1 MFMVKRSRCQVFL
14 VVMSALALIPSNA
27 FGWSVE
33 AHQAIA
39 LIATNRLQPAT
50 TKRIASLLGKL
61 SLVDIAV
68 CPDQVRELEAK
79 EIKALSAPC
88 ATIFPDPPKGTEQ
101 WHFVNTPVKDA
112 EFTPTVSDVNAACK
126 SVCAVVQ
133 IPRFQAV
140 LTASKAT
147 DIGSAKIAAQQA
159 LSFIVHFIGDI
170 HQPLHSADRNGDAG
184 GNAEHVSFFGTD
196 DSNELVLHHI
206 WDDQIVTN
214 IQKTYTALSG
224 SLTAQIAAAA
234 AEPKSQAMDW
244 TLQAYLPA
252 RDVAYKDIPAADG
265 KTDVAS
271 LGQPYQ
277 DGAGPVVELQIAR
290 AGVRLADAL
299 NTVFAARVN
308 SETKRSSHKAN
319 VAR

>member
-1 MFMVKRSRCQVFL
+1 MMC
-14 VVMSALALIPSNA
+14 ALALVPSNA

-50 TKRIASLLGKL
+50 AKRIASLLGQL

-68 CPDQVRELEAK
+68 CPDQVRELEAN
-79 EIKALSAPC
+79 EIKTLSPAC

-112 EFTPTVSDVNAACK
+112 KFTPAASDVTTACK
-126 SVCAVVQ
+126 NVCAVIQ
-133 IPRFQAV
+133 IPRFLAV
-140 LTASKAT
+140 LAASKTT
-147 DIGSAKIAAQQA
+147 DTGAAKIADQQA
-159 LSFIVHFIGDI
+159 LSFVVHFIGDI

-184 GNAEHVSFFGTD
+184 GNAEHVTFFGSD

-206 WDDQIVTN
+206 WDDQIVAKV
-214 IQKTYTALSG
+214 QKTYTALAG

-234 AEPKSQAMDW
+234 AEPKSQPMDW
-244 TLQAYLPA
+244 ALQAYLPA
-252 RDVAYKDIPAADG
+252 RDVAYQGIPAANG
-265 KTDVAS
+265 KTDVAN
-271 LGQPYQ
+271 LGQAYQ
-277 DGAGPVVELQIAR
+277 DAAAPIVKLQVAR

-299 NTVFAARVN
+299 NTAFAAPVN
-308 SETKRSSHKAN
+308 SRAK
-319 VAR
+319 

>member
-1 MFMVKRSRCQVFL
+1 MVRRTRFQAIIA
-14 VVMSALALIPSNA
+14 VMCGLALVPSNA

-50 TKRIASLLGKL
+50 AKRIASLLGKL

-68 CPDQVRELEAK
+68 CPDQVRELEAN
-79 EIKALSAPC
+79 EINALSPAC

-101 WHFVNTPVKDA
+101 WHFVNTPVTDPS
-112 EFTPTVSDVNAACK
+112 FTPTASDVNTACK
-126 SVCAVVQ
+126 NVCAVVQ
-133 IPRFQAV
+133 IPRFLAM
-140 LTASKAT
+140 LAASKAT
-147 DIGSAKIAAQQA
+147 DTGAKKIADQQA
-159 LSFIVHFIGDI
+159 LSFVVHFIGDI

-206 WDDQIVTN
+206 WDDQIVAK
-214 IQKTYTALSG
+214 IQKTYTALPG

-234 AEPKSQAMDW
+234 AEPKSQPMDW
-244 TLQAYLPA
+244 ALQAYLPA
-252 RDVAYKDIPAADG
+252 RDVAYKGIRAANG
-265 KTDVAS
+265 KTDVAN

-277 DGAGPVVELQIAR
+277 DAAAPVVKLQIAR

-299 NTVFAARVN
+299 NTAFA
-308 SETKRSSHKAN
+308 SQ
-319 VAR
+319 